1 MKFEEIK
8 ELVKLINESNINEMK
23 FEKDGIVLNLKK
35 APEIQQQVLPIAQ
48 QPIVERQV
56 TPTSTTVAAQTP
68 VVEAEPKQ
76 SIEENTYVITAPMVG
91 TFYRSPSPEQPS
103 YVDLGSK
110 IQPNTT
116 VCLLEAMKLFNE
128 IEAEV
133 SGEII
138 EIHVQ
143 AGQLVEFGQ
152 PLFTVKL

>member
-23 FEKDGIVLNLKK
+23 FEKDGIVLSLKK
-35 APEIQQQVLPIAQ
+35 AAEVQHQALPVIQQPVI
-48 QPIVERQV
+48 ERQV
-56 TPTSTTVAAQTP
+56 APVVAAQAP
-68 VVEAEPKQ
+68 VIEAELKQ
-76 SIEENTYVITAPMVG
+76 SIEENTYVIKAPMVG

>member
-23 FEKDGIVLNLKK
+23 FEKDGTVLSLKK
-35 APEIQQQVLPIAQ
+35 AAEVQHQALPVSQ
-48 QPIVERQV
+48 QPVIERQV
-56 TPTSTTVAAQTP
+56 APVVAAQAP
-68 VVEAEPKQ
+68 IIEAEPKQ
-76 SIEENTYVITAPMVG
+76 SIEENTYVIKAPMVG